1 MTPTG
6 ALYHRDKTRPKKVA
20 FIKDKEIWTHERL
33 ATEVDR
39 LARGLIEHG
48 VRKGNRVALHMAN
61 LPELVVAYHACFRV
75 GAIAAPLNIRFKTAE
90 LRPLLQ
96 RLRPALYIGQAAL
109 YSQVASI
116 DFSILASNKRFVVD
130 GSVNDPWVQPWTRL
144 FTETNGEPGRV
155 APDVDAP
162 AMLLTTSG
170 TTGQPKFVIHTLATL
185 SKTAESFKH
194 FDLDSDQ
201 IITLFCPMVHGSGL
215 FTMLAC
221 IRFGAPFVLLERF
234 DPDAVLD
241 AIERHHCT
249 WVVGLPFMFSSLLHH
264 QRARARNVNSLRTCL
279 VGGDVCPPQLQDQFP
294 SFFGIPLH
302 SFWAATE
309 ACGSLTYGLQ
319 SGPVSRIVPGAQVR
333 LVDDNHMLVA
343 QGEVGELVVRGPR
356 VTMGYWA
363 GPGQIK
369 DAPKEGWFYTG
380 DLMRQDEKGDL
391 WFVSRKKH
399 LIIRGGSNISPVEIE
414 RVLMAHPA
422 VRDAAVV
429 GVPDPDLGQRVAGF
443 VQLADSAQSVD
454 VNEMLAFAT
463 ERLAEGERSAG
474 TDLRRGSR
482 KFGINPTSQ
491 KIKISS
497 RQPTLIS
504 L

>member
-1 MTPTG
+1 MTPTR
-6 ALYHRDKTRPKKVA
+6 ALYDHSETRPKKVA
-20 FIKDKEIWTHERL
+20 FTKNKEIWTYERL

-48 VRKGNRVALHMAN
+48 VRKGDRIALHMAN

-75 GAIAAPLNIRFKTAE
+75 EAIAAPLNIRFKTAE

-96 RLRPALYIGQAAL
+96 RLRPAFYIGQAAL

-116 DFSILASNKRFVVD
+116 DSSILASNSRFVVD
-130 GSVNDPWVQPWTRL
+130 GSVKGPWVQPWTRL
-144 FTETNGEPGRV
+144 FAETNGEPLRV

-162 AMLLTTSG
+162 AVLLTTSG

-185 SKTAESFKH
+185 SKTAESFEH
-194 FDLDSDQ
+194 WDLDSDQ
-201 IITLFCPMVHGSGL
+201 ITSLFCPMVHGSGL

-221 IRFGAPFVLLERF
+221 IRFGVPFVLLERF
-234 DPDAVLD
+234 DPDAILD

-249 WVVGLPFMFSSLLHH
+249 WVIGLPFMFAALLHH
-264 QRARARNVNSLRTCL
+264 QRARARNVDSLRTCL

-294 SFFGIPLH
+294 SFFGIPLR
-302 SFWAATE
+302 SLWAATE

-319 SGPVSRIVPGAQVR
+319 PGPVSRIVRGAQVR
-333 LVDDNHMLVA
+333 LVDDNHVPVA
-343 QGEVGELVVRGPR
+343 RGEVGELVVRGPN
-356 VTMGYWA
+356 VTIGYWA
-363 GPGQIK
+363 GSGQIK
-369 DAPKEGWFYTG
+369 DAPKEGWFHTG
-380 DLMRQDEKGDL
+380 DLMRQDEGGDL

-429 GVPDPDLGQRVAGF
+429 GVADPDLGQ
-443 VQLADSAQSVD
+443 
-454 VNEMLAFAT
+454 
-463 ERLAEGERSAG
+463 
-474 TDLRRGSR
+474 
-482 KFGINPTSQ
+482 
-491 KIKISS
+491 
-497 RQPTLIS
+497 
-504 L
+504 